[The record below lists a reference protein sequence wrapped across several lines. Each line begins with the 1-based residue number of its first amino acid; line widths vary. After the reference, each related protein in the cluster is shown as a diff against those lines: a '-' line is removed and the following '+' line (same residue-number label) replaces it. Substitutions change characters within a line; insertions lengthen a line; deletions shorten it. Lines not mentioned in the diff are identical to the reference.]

1 MRTAVKIRVLMIEL
15 FLAACASGA
24 ARGEGRL
31 VYEIE
36 LPFEKGA
43 AAMAVLP
50 GGEARELGR
59 VAELPERTRWPSYTA
74 SAWGRP
80 GTVTASAVNAVHI
93 LMGIESGQGRTK
105 SVLPRE
111 TIAPAAGPGAAIVL
125 DCRAGTSFF
134 GAWAPPPGTRITVK
148 TGASERPLEDSL
160 PSEGDTLVFKV
171 YEEDVPYMADFE
183 NRPGGRVIVWGRGAP
198 HVAARVIRPLGGVGR
213 FEGTMFQ
220 WRSHLRANHAG
231 VIDISTSDY
240 GTVGG
245 FQIIPWDHAL
255 KSKEMQGAWG
265 ATQWMIIAPAD
276 GKSMLGGT
284 APLFDGSLAPGPSKG
299 ERMWNL
305 WSTYGRKSL
314 VLARIDGGEWTML
327 PDASGKS
334 YDALTRVTHIR
345 IYFPQ
350 SKEPPSI

>member
-1 MRTAVKIRVLMIEL
+1 MR
-15 FLAACASGA
+15 FPLALLALSFCVYAASGEA
-24 ARGEGRL
+24 WGAGRL

-43 AAMAVLP
+43 TVRAVLP
-50 GGEARELGR
+50 SGEARDLGR
-59 VAELPERTRWPSYTA
+59 VVELPERTRWPSYAA

-93 LMGIESGQGRTK
+93 LIGVEEGQGRTM
-105 SVLPRE
+105 SVLPE
-111 TIAPAAGPGAAIVL
+111 DTIAPAAGPGASVIL

-134 GAWAPPPGTRITVK
+134 GAWAPPAGTRITAK
-148 TGASERPLEDSL
+148 NDDSEHPLEDGL
-160 PSEGDTLVFKV
+160 PSGGDTLVFKV

-183 NRPGGRVIVWGRGAP
+183 NRPGGRVIAWGWGAP
-198 HVAARVIRPLGGVGR
+198 RVIARVIRPLGGVGR

-220 WRSHLRANHAG
+220 WRSRLRANHAG

-265 ATQWMIIAPAD
+265 ATQWMIIAPPD

-284 APLFDGSLAPGPSKG
+284 APLFDGNLVPGPSKG
-299 ERMWNL
+299 ERLWDM

-314 VLARIDGGEWTML
+314 ALARIDGGGWAMF

-334 YDALTRVTHIR
+334 DDALARVTHIR
-345 IYFPQ
+345 IYFPK
-350 SKEPPSI
+350 SEAPPLK

>member
-1 MRTAVKIRVLMIEL
+1 MRTAIKFSFLLIAL
-15 FLAACASGA
+15 FFTTGTAWGA
-24 ARGEGRL
+24 GRL

-43 AAMAVLP
+43 AVRAVLP
-50 GGEARELGR
+50 GGEASELGR
-59 VAELPERTRWPSYTA
+59 VVELPERTRWPSYTA
-74 SAWGRP
+74 SAWGQP

-93 LMGIESGQGRTK
+93 LMGVELGQGRTM

-111 TIAPAAGPGAAIVL
+111 TIAPAAGPGAAIIL
-125 DCRAGTSFF
+125 DCKAGTSFF
-134 GAWAPPPGTRITVK
+134 GAWAPPAGTRITVQ
-148 TGASERPLEDSL
+148 TGVSEHPLEDRL
-160 PSEGDTLVFKV
+160 PSEGDTLVFKI
-171 YEEDVPYMADFE
+171 YEEDAAYMADFE
-183 NRPGGRVIVWGRGAP
+183 NRPGGRVTVWGRGVP
-198 HVAARVIRPLGGVGR
+198 RVAARVIRPLGGVGR
-213 FEGTMFQ
+213 FEGTVFQ
-220 WRSHLRANHAG
+220 RRSRIRANHAG
-231 VIDISTSDY
+231 VIDISTSEY

-265 ATQWMIIAPAD
+265 ATQWMIIAPPD

-299 ERMWNL
+299 ERLWDL

-314 VLARIDGGEWTML
+314 ALARIDGGKWVMF

-334 YDALTRVTHIR
+334 DDALTRVTHIR
-345 IYFPQ
+345 IYFQQ
-350 SKEPPSI
+350 SGEPPAR

>member
-1 MRTAVKIRVLMIEL
+1 MKRTSRLLLALF
-15 FLAACASGA
+15 FLACSAGGTWGAS
-24 ARGEGRL
+24 RL

-43 AAMAVLP
+43 AARAVLP

-59 VAELPERTRWPSYTA
+59 VVELPEQTRWPSYTA

-93 LMGIESGQGRTK
+93 LMSIESGQGRTM

-111 TIAPAAGPGAAIVL
+111 TIAPAAGPGAAIIL
-125 DCRAGTSFF
+125 DCAAGTSFF
-134 GAWAPPPGTRITVK
+134 GAWAPPAGTRITVK
-148 TGASERPLEDSL
+148 GRDSEHPLEDRL
-160 PSEGDTLVFKV
+160 PSKGETLVFKV
-171 YEEDVPYMADFE
+171 YEEDISYMADFE
-183 NRPGGRVIVWGRGAP
+183 NRPGGRVIAWERGAAR
-198 HVAARVIRPLGGVGR
+198 VIARVIRPLGGVGR

-220 WRSHLRANHAG
+220 WRGRIRANHAG

-255 KSKEMQGAWG
+255 HSKEMQGAWG
-265 ATQWMIIAPAD
+265 ATQWMIIAPPD

-284 APLFDGSLAPGPSKG
+284 APLFEGSLAPGPSKG
-299 ERMWNL
+299 ERLWDL

-314 VLARIDGGEWTML
+314 VLARIGGGGWKL
-327 PDASGKS
+327 FPGASGKAD
-334 YDALTRVTHIR
+334 DALMRVTHIR

-350 SKEPPSI
+350 SGELPSR

>member
-1 MRTAVKIRVLMIEL
+1 MRTLVRFSLPLIAL
-15 FLAACASGA
+15 FFALGEAWGA
-24 ARGEGRL
+24 GRL

-43 AAMAVLP
+43 AARAVLP
-50 GGEARELGR
+50 DGETRELGR
-59 VAELPERTRWPSYTA
+59 VTELPERTRWPSYTA

-93 LMGIESGQGRTK
+93 LMNIEEGQGRTM

-111 TIAPAAGPGAAIVL
+111 TIAPAAGPDAAIVL
-125 DCRAGTSFF
+125 DCRAGPSFF
-134 GAWAPPPGTRITVK
+134 GAWAPPAGTRITVK
-148 TGASERPLEDSL
+148 TGASEHPLEDRA

-198 HVAARVIRPLGGVGR
+198 RVAARVIRPLGGVGR
-213 FEGTMFQ
+213 FEGTLFQ
-220 WRSHLRANHAG
+220 WRSRLRANHAG

-255 KSKEMQGAWG
+255 KSKEMQGAWS
-265 ATQWMIIAPAD
+265 ATQWMIIAPPD

-284 APLFDGSLAPGPSKG
+284 APLFDGSLAPGPSRG
-299 ERMWNL
+299 ERLWDL

-314 VLARIDGGEWTML
+314 TLARIDGGEWTML
-327 PDASGKS
+327 PEASGKS
-334 YDALTRVTHIR
+334 DDALKRVTHIR
-345 IYFPQ
+345 IYFQQ
-350 SKEPPSI
+350 SKEPPSR

>member
-1 MRTAVKIRVLMIEL
+1 MRFSFLLAIL
-15 FLAACASGA
+15 FFGACAEGGA
-24 ARGEGRL
+24 WGAGRL
-31 VYEIE
+31 VYTIE

-43 AAMAVLP
+43 VARAVLP
-50 GGEARELGR
+50 GGNTREVGR
-59 VAELPERTRWPSYTA
+59 VVELPEQTRWPSYTA

-93 LMGIESGQGRTK
+93 LMGIEEGQGRTM

-111 TIAPAAGPGAAIVL
+111 TIAPAAGPGAAIIL

-134 GAWAPPPGTRITVK
+134 GAWAPPVGTRITVR
-148 TGASERPLEDSL
+148 TGGAEHPLETRL

-171 YEEDVPYMADFE
+171 YEEDAAYMADFE

-198 HVAARVIRPLGGVGR
+198 RVIARVIRPLGGVGR
-213 FEGTMFQ
+213 FEGTVFQ
-220 WRSHLRANHAG
+220 WRSRLRANHAG

-265 ATQWMIIAPAD
+265 ATQWMIIAPPD

-284 APLFDGSLAPGPSKG
+284 APLFDGSLVPGVSRG
-299 ERMWNL
+299 ERLWDL

-314 VLARIDGGEWTML
+314 ALARIDGGEWTTF

-334 YDALTRVTHIR
+334 DDALKRVTHIR

-350 SKEPPSI
+350 SWEPPAK